1 MALTLPLKATR
12 HLRKRNSKLIFGHH
26 TFESLLERRCALR
39 LPRPRRVAVVAVL
52 ASGVMLSGCSGD
64 LPSLPSLPKMKDLNP
79 FNETNPPL
87 PGRRISVMPQKKKVP
102 GELADAAVPITLPAP
117 KANEDWTQPGGQA
130 NNAPGHLTLAAA
142 IKQTWSADAGAGSS
156 KKGRVTASP
165 IVYGGRVYTLD
176 SNGLVSA
183 FPMVGGSAVWRSS
196 LKPTLEKK
204 QKPGLGIDLSWSGL
218 TGGEEGGGYGGGL
231 AIDEGRIYGASGHG
245 AVIALD
251 PATGKRLW
259 ENNLGLPIRASPT
272 AAGGKVFVVT
282 INGRFYCLSGLD
294 GTEVWS
300 VRGLPQTA
308 SLILNV
314 SPAVDGDLVVV
325 PYPSGDVVALKI
337 SDGTPVWSENLS
349 RTRSSSQMT
358 SLSDA
363 ARPAID
369 GGTVFA
375 VGHAGRMIA
384 TQASTGE
391 RLWSLNVPSTQ
402 TPWVAGDNIFVVD
415 TTGQLLAIS
424 RVHGKIKWTSKLPGP
439 ATWSGPT
446 LAGSTLWL
454 TSNKGQLVGADATSG
469 RVTSQQS
476 LGGAVYVAPVVA
488 QSRMFVL
495 TDSAKLIALN

>member
-1 MALTLPLKATR
+1 MIAAALCLTLT
-12 HLRKRNSKLIFGHH
+12 
-26 TFESLLERRCALR
+26 
-39 LPRPRRVAVVAVL
+39 
-52 ASGVMLSGCSGD
+52 GCGA
-64 LPSLPSLPKMKDLNP
+64 SLPSLPKISDINP
-79 FNETNPPL
+79 FSETNPPL
-87 PGRRISVMPQKKKVP
+87 PGKRISVMPQKEKIP
-102 GELADAAVPITLPAP
+102 GELADASTPITLPAP
-117 KANEDWTQPGGQA
+117 TSNQDWTQPGGEA
-130 NNAPGHLTLAAA
+130 DNAPGHLSLAAA

-156 KKGRVTASP
+156 KKGRITASP
-165 IVYGGRVYTLD
+165 VVYGGRVYTLD

-183 FPMVGGSAVWRSS
+183 FPLGGGGAVWKAS
-196 LKPTLEKK
+196 LKPTLEEKE
-204 QKPGLGIDLSWSGL
+204 KPGIGFDLSWSGI

-231 AIDEGRIYGASGHG
+231 AIDEGRLFGASGHG
-245 AVIALD
+245 AVVALD

-259 ENNLGLPIRASPT
+259 EKYLTLPIRASPT

-282 INGRFYCLSGLD
+282 IDGRFYCLSGLD

-314 SPAVDGDLVVV
+314 SPAVEGDLVVV
-325 PYPSGDVVALKI
+325 PYPSGDLVALKV

-349 RTRSSSQMT
+349 RTRSSSSLA

-384 TQASTGE
+384 TQAATGE

-424 RVHGKIKWTSKLPGP
+424 RASGKIKWTSKLPGP
-439 ATWSGPT
+439 AKWSGPT
-446 LAGSTLWL
+446 LAGGTLWL
-454 TSNKGQLVGADATSG
+454 ASNKGQLVGVDAASG
-469 RVTSQQS
+469 RVNSQQD
-476 LGGAVYVAPVVA
+476 LGGSVYVAPVVA
-488 QSRMFVL
+488 QNKMFVL